1 MIRKNVFGANLFFS
15 CQLDIL
21 DKESIQI
28 NTNITELEL
37 TKKEEFWNMTEDFS
51 PEAFVIVESL
61 LELLG

>member
-37 TKKEEFWNMTEDFS
+37 TKKEEFWNMTKDFS
-51 PEAFVIVESL
+51 PEALVIGIRRSS
-61 LELLG
+61 